1 MDDAR
6 GVAARPSN
14 LAAALLVA
22 ALTLAIAATPA
33 ADARKRAKASDRI
46 AKLGARGPVPRVPP
60 SFIGVISDDAL
71 WGTDADPTRA
81 GTMGAISG
89 LGIGTLRVPFMWSR
103 FEPQPGRYDF
113 KLYDGF
119 MEGSA
124 RADLEVLPVLFDPPA
139 FRSSRPAVG
148 ARRGT
153 YPPADNGAFAGFAR
167 TLVGRYGPSGSFWDE
182 HPELPRHPIRAWQ
195 VWNEPNLRQYWPA
208 GPDPAAYAA
217 LLRAVGPAI
226 RAADPAAEVVSAG
239 LNESESG
246 IPLSRFLT
254 GMYRAGARGSFT
266 SLGIHPYGPTAN
278 SVVAQLDRAR
288 KVMRRHRDRAGIR
301 VTEIGWATGGPSG
314 RRRVSERAQAKLT
327 RTTLTRLLRLRRS
340 FRLRGVCLFNWRDT
354 APYPG
359 SRDFWGLHA
368 GLHAE
373 DGRPK
378 SVVGALTDLLG
389 RVLLR

>member
-1 MDDAR
+1 MA
-6 GVAARPSN
+6 VRPLTLAPAL
-14 LAAALLVA
+14 LAAALAIAL
-22 ALTLAIAATPA
+22 ALTTAPA

-60 SFIGVISDDAL
+60 SFVGVVSDDAL

-81 GTMGAISG
+81 GTMRAIAG

-103 FEPQPGRYDF
+103 FEPRPGEYDF
-113 KLYDGF
+113 DLYDGF
-119 MEGSA
+119 MEQAA
-124 RADLEVLPVLFDPPA
+124 RAGLDVLPVLFDPPS

-148 ARRGT
+148 ARSGV
-153 YPPADNGAFAGFAR
+153 YPPADNGAFAAFAGR
-167 TLVGRYGPSGSFWDE
+167 LVGRYGPSGVFWAERPD
-182 HPELPRHPIRAWQ
+182 LPRRPIRAWQ

-208 GPDPAAYAA
+208 GPSPAAYVA

-226 RAADPAAEVVSAG
+226 RAADPGAEVVSAG
-239 LNESESG
+239 LNESETG
-246 IPLSRFLT
+246 IPLARFLS

-266 SLGIHPYGPTAN
+266 ALGVHPYGPTAN

-301 VTEIGWATGGPSG
+301 VTEIGWATGGPSV

-340 FRLRGVCLFNWRDT
+340 FRLRGVCLFNWRD
-354 APYPG
+354 APRSPG
-359 SRDFWGLHA
+359 NGDHWGLHA

-378 SVVGALTDLLG
+378 NVVATLGDLLG